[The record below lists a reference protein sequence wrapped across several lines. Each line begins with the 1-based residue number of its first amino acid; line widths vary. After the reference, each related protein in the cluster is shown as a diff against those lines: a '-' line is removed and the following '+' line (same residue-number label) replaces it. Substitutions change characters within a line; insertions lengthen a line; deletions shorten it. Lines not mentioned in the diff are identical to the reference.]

1 MWFKTELDKRDKDKK
16 KDKKVD
22 LDSQLTLN
30 YVILEALLVP
40 RSDAP

>member
-1 MWFKTELDKRDKDKK
+1 VWFKTELDNRDKDKK

-40 RSDAP
+40 KADAP

>member
-1 MWFKTELDKRDKDKK
+1 VWFKTELDERDKDKK

-22 LDSQLTLN
+22 MDSPQTLN

-40 RSDAP
+40 RADAP

>member
-1 MWFKTELDKRDKDKK
+1 VWFKTELDERDKDKK
-16 KDKKVD
+16 KDKKMD
-22 LDSQLTLN
+22 MDSPLTLN